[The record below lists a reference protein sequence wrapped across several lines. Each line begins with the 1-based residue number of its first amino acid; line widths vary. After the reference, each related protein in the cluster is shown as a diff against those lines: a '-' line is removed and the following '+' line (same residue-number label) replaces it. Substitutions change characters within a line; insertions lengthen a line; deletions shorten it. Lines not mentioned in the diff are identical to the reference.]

1 MKEKVNLEEIEK
13 QKERLLQMMEKS
25 QKEFRF
31 VRVIYVIMM
40 SISISLLILLN
51 TDNQSYFRKD
61 IVKHELYQLIK
72 NGGELELVKHLYD
85 NRVCVSAFKTLFL
98 NDEEKTK
105 DYYKNDIGLNIILR
119 DLLTD
124 YYLKKDSICDSLLYD
139 NLVAIIYQY
148 EAKNPFD
155 NLKDNQKYYFV
166 NIQTKLNS
174 NEYSNIQSDVMKI
187 ADELKY
193 KNGLVDKYLN
203 KSEISFY
210 ISIAAIIITIIL
222 SVFQII
228 QSNLSNKKVETYLN
242 TMAKDKANT

>member
-1 MKEKVNLEEIEK
+1 M
-13 QKERLLQMMEKS
+13 
-25 QKEFRF
+25 
-31 VRVIYVIMM
+31 
-40 SISISLLILLN
+40 
-51 TDNQSYFRKD
+51 
-61 IVKHELYQLIK
+61 
-72 NGGELELVKHLYD
+72 
-85 NRVCVSAFKTLFL
+85 
-98 NDEEKTK
+98 
-105 DYYKNDIGLNIILR
+105 
-119 DLLTD
+119 
-124 YYLKKDSICDSLLYD
+124 
-139 NLVAIIYQY
+139 
-148 EAKNPFD
+148 
-155 NLKDNQKYYFV
+155 
-166 NIQTKLNS
+166 NS